1 MKREDRLS
9 AGLTPQKVSEVY
21 AILKAQQEKG
31 KRRRQ
36 EEDEKLRMATE
47 IKR

>member
-1 MKREDRLS
+1 M
-9 AGLTPQKVSEVY
+9 TPQKVSELY
-21 AILKAQQEKG
+21 AKLKAQQEKG